1 MAHILPVEHHRGVL
15 PLTLAL
21 VTFAPLMFAPLMFA
35 PLILAL
41 VLFALVIWSA
51 KLVMA
56 VGEAH

>member
-21 VTFAPLMFAPLMFA
+21 VTFAPLMFA